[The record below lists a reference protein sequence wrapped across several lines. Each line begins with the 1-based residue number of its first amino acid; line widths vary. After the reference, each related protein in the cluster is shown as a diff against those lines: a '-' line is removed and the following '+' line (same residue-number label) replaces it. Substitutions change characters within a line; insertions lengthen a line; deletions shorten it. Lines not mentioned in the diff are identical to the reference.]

1 MKKVTFQEFEQS
13 FNLQFNICSDDLL
26 RTPRSRNLS
35 IEDIM
40 QKFDTVAH
48 LLVGKDVYS
57 QDELRRF
64 IENKHL
70 LFRNFDVLKKTL
82 FAFLEYSCKPPCERA
97 KMARFFENEIADCME
112 AVRTGIFLAKGIT
125 DNVYA
130 YVTLPDMGL
139 TPPDVIK
146 VAIEVAKV
154 FYGETI
160 EPDYFDYFL
169 GKHDWKKMTGEM
181 LAAECLNAAV
191 DHALDRR
198 KS

>member
-1 MKKVTFQEFEQS
+1 MEKITLSEFEPIFCQ
-13 FNLQFNICSDDLL
+13 QFGIDSNDWL
-26 RTPRSRNLS
+26 RTPLSRNLS

-48 LLVGKDVYS
+48 LHVGKDVYS

-112 AVRTGIFLAKGIT
+112 AVRTGIFLVKGIT

-130 YVTLPDMGL
+130 YVVLPDMGL

-146 VAIEVAKV
+146 VAIEIARVY
-154 FYGETI
+154 YGETI
-160 EPDYFDYFL
+160 EPDYFDYHL
-169 GKHDWKKMTGEM
+169 GQYNWKKMTAEQLG
-181 LAAECLNAAV
+181 AACLNVAV
-191 DHALDRR
+191 DHKLD
-198 KS
+198 